1 MTVSLLSKSKKR
13 FKPVHTRRIHILL
26 CLFMVVILSGCE
38 TLNYYGQAV
47 SGQMKIL
54 TGRKSIDRLLSS
66 PETPQNLKTRLQ
78 LVLDIR
84 EFAEE
89 ALHLPV
95 GNHYLS
101 YIDLKRP
108 YVVWNVFAAPEF
120 SLEPKTW
127 YYPIIGRAAY
137 RGYFSKQ
144 TAIRYA
150 DGLKK
155 KQFDVYVAGI
165 AAYSTLG
172 WFDDPVLNTVIHRTN
187 TGLAALLFHELA
199 HQVLYIKDDTAFNE
213 SFATAVEQEGLRRW
227 LHVNHN
233 QPSYQDY
240 LLQRRRHEQF
250 IQLITRFRLR
260 LETLYSQTLLPDDKR
275 PLKKDIFDQLRFEY
289 AQVKQAWQGY
299 SGYDYWF
306 KGPLNNAKLVSV
318 STYYDYLPAFIK
330 ILHQSNGDLKQFYG
344 RCKKLAGL
352 SKSERRHRLKNDF
365 N

>member
-1 MTVSLLSKSKKR
+1 MSISFLYHSKKR
-13 FKPVHTRRIHILL
+13 SRSGHAERIHILI
-26 CLFMVVILSGCE
+26 CLFIFVTLSGCE
-38 TLNYYGQAV
+38 TLHYYGQAV

-54 TGRKSIDRLLSS
+54 TGRKSIDRLLSA
-66 PETPQNLKTRLQ
+66 PETPQTLKTQLK

-84 EFAEE
+84 EFAKE

-95 GNHYLS
+95 SNHYLS

-108 YVVWNVFAAPEF
+108 YAVWNVFAAPEF

-127 YYPIIGRAAY
+127 YYPVIGRTAY

-155 KQFDVYVAGI
+155 KYFDVYVAGV

-172 WFDDPVLNTVIHRTN
+172 WFDDSVLNTVIHRTD
-187 TGLAALLFHELA
+187 TGLAALIFHELA
-199 HQVLYIKDDTAFNE
+199 HQVLYIKNDTAFNE

-227 LHVNHN
+227 MHATQN
-233 QPSYQDY
+233 PPAYQDY
-240 LLQRRRHEQF
+240 LLQRRRREQF
-250 IQLITRFRLR
+250 IQLITRFRSQ
-260 LETLYSQTLLPDDKR
+260 LEALYSQTLLSDEKR
-275 PLKKDIFDQLRFEY
+275 SLKKDIYNQLRFEY
-289 AQVKQAWQGY
+289 AQMKQAWQGY
-299 SGYDYWF
+299 TGYDYWF
-306 KGPLNNAKLVSV
+306 KEPLNNAKLISV
-318 STYYDYLPAFIK
+318 STYYDYLPAFIN
-330 ILHQSNGDLKQFYG
+330 ILKQSDGDLEQFYG

-352 SKSERRHRLKNDF
+352 SKSERNRRLKNYF

>member
-1 MTVSLLSKSKKR
+1 MLYDVLLHFVYYQSGSYFSVSVKMSVFFLYKSNNESR
-13 FKPVHTRRIHILL
+13 PGHSRRIHILI
-26 CLFMVVILSGCE
+26 CLLMVVTLSGCE
-38 TLNYYGQAV
+38 TLHYYGQAV

-54 TGRKSIDRLLSS
+54 TGRKSIDRLLSA
-66 PETPQNLKTRLQ
+66 PETPQTLKTRLR

-84 EFAEE
+84 EFAKE

-108 YVVWNVFAAPEF
+108 YAVWNVFAAPEF

-127 YYPIIGRAAY
+127 SYPVIGRAAY

-227 LHVNHN
+227 MHATHN
-233 QPSYQDY
+233 QTNQDY
-240 LLQRRRHEQF
+240 LRQRHRREQF
-250 IQLITRFRLR
+250 IQLITRFRSR
-260 LETLYSQTLLPDDKR
+260 LEELYSQPLLSKDKR
-275 PLKKDIFDQLRFEY
+275 PLKKDIF
-289 AQVKQAWQGY
+289 
-299 SGYDYWF
+299 
-306 KGPLNNAKLVSV
+306 N
-318 STYYDYLPAFIK
+318 
-330 ILHQSNGDLKQFYG
+330 
-344 RCKKLAGL
+344 
-352 SKSERRHRLKNDF
+352 
-365 N
+365 